1 MDVNMIRE
9 FGPMVA
15 LLSFFAA
22 LMAWV
27 IYTLIQYFLKAIDA
41 ATNERQAMTKEFTAV
56 VSNHIAHSTEAQNNV
71 CLSLRELT
79 SAIATIR
86 K

>member
-41 ATNERQAMTKEFTAV
+41 ATNERQTMTKEFTTV
-56 VSNHIAHSTEAQNNV
+56 VSNHIAHSTESQNNLCAAV
-71 CLSLRELT
+71 RDMT
-79 SAIATIR
+79 TIIAAIN